1 MTAQPEAR
9 SVGADTATV
18 LGAGG
23 RLRRRGGP
31 VRPLRVLVLDHTGD
45 LGGAELALVRLCAAL
60 GPEVQIRVLLFADG
74 PLRGRLEAGGITVEV
89 LELDPSVARLDRDS
103 AARASTAQ
111 VLRVLRTLPFLFR
124 LARRVRRLR
133 PDVVHTTSLKADL
146 LGIVPTLWARRPLVW
161 HVHDR
166 ISADYLPT
174 SLVRLVRLAA
184 RLPAAVVTNSRATAQ
199 TLPVPSTVVYPGFAP
214 EQARATGDRVDLT
227 EPGRPVVAMIGRIS
241 STKGQLELVRAA
253 PTIVARY
260 PGVRLRIVGTAMFG
274 AQDYATQVRAE
285 AERLAVDSHVTWVDF
300 TQDTA
305 GELDRVSVFV
315 HASPVPEPFGQVIV
329 EAMIR
334 GVPVVA
340 TRGGGVT
347 EILED
352 DVAVDRVDRAVRS
365 GATARGLLVA
375 PGDHLAL
382 AAAVLAVLDDAP
394 GAAARAAAA
403 HAWAT
408 ERFPVAAT
416 AQALTDVWLRAA
428 GRGR

>member
-1 MTAQPEAR
+1 MTAQPEAG
-9 SVGADTATV
+9 SVGADAATV

-23 RLRRRGGP
+23 RPRRRGGP

-60 GPEVQIRVLLFADG
+60 GPEVQVRVLLFADG
-74 PLRGRLEAGGITVEV
+74 PLRGRLEAVGITVEV
-89 LELDPSVARLDRDS
+89 LELDPSVARLDRDG

-124 LARRVRRLR
+124 LARRLRRLR

-146 LGIVPTLWARRPLVW
+146 LGIVPTWWARRPLVW

-166 ISADYLPT
+166 ISADYLPA

-199 TLPVPSTVVYPGFAP
+199 TLPVPSSVVYPGFAP
-214 EQARATGDRVDLT
+214 EQASATGDRVDLT

-241 STKGQLELVRAA
+241 PTKGQLELVRAA

-285 AERLAVDSHVTWVDF
+285 AERLAVDGHVTWVDF

-352 DVAVDRVDRAVRS
+352 DVDEDRAGRS
-365 GATARGLLVA
+365 GGTARGLLVA

-416 AQALTDVWLRAA
+416 AEALTDVWLRAA